1 VADESAQKVA
11 RDAALQSLVSNAVY
25 LALMIGISVAI
36 TKRDALKRLRL
47 RLEQIMRQ
55 DDAAKQSERKALAEF
70 RRELSL
76 IEHWLNRADRGP
88 ESPPETPGGLYG
100 QG

>member
-1 VADESAQKVA
+1 VADQESAKVA

-25 LALMIGISVAI
+25 LALMLGISVAI

-47 RLEQIMRQ
+47 RLEQIIRQ
-55 DDAAKQSERKALAEF
+55 DDAAKESERKTMAEF

-76 IEHWLNRADRGP
+76 IEHWLNRRDRGP
-88 ESPPETPGGLYG
+88 ERPAEPEGGLYG
-100 QG
+100 